1 MSLSSSSTEK
11 KVRFIETG
19 YKCSAT
25 SFGEKAALVFLED
38 SMTPT
43 EGKEGDFDV
52 GVLQQLRLVWYRW
65 SETAFFDVYT
75 VCENNMEKL

>member
-1 MSLSSSSTEK
+1 M
-11 KVRFIETG
+11 
-19 YKCSAT
+19 
-25 SFGEKAALVFLED
+25 FLED

-75 VCENNMEKL
+75 VCENNMENL